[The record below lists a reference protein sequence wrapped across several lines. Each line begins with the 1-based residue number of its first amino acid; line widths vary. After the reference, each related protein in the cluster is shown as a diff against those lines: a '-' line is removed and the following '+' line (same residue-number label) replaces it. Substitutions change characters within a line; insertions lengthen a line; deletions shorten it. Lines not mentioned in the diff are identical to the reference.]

1 MARTPNELFAAI
13 GAGDPELLRAILE
26 RDPSLAMARDA
37 NGVSA
42 LMRARYRLDR
52 DLVDAVRSRV
62 DTLDVFEAA
71 ALGDVDRLVALLDVD
86 ESLVAAR
93 SSDGFTPLHLAAFFG
108 GVDAAKLLLARGAD
122 VDAAGTG
129 WMTGTALHSAASAR
143 RVDVGLI
150 LLGAGADPNR
160 RQTGGFTPLH
170 AAAANGDVAFVRA
183 LLSHGAEP
191 GARTDDG
198 RSTATFAQE
207 RGDAETIAALG
218 GG

>member
-13 GAGDPELLRAILE
+13 DAGGPELLRAILE

>member
-1 MARTPNELFAAI
+1 
-13 GAGDPELLRAILE
+13 
-26 RDPSLAMARDA
+26 
-37 NGVSA
+37 
-42 LMRARYRLDR
+42 MRARYRLDR

-191 GARTDDG
+191 GSRTDDG

>member
-13 GAGDPELLRAILE
+13 DAGDPELLRAILE